1 MSQIN
6 FPNDFIWGA
15 ATASYQIEGAWDEDG
30 KGTPEIQDGDMDL
43 ISQPIDFLGVN
54 FYTAQIV
61 SHSPY
66 GYMKFEAQTRV
77 KPGWGITYKGWGICP
92 SQLKSLLLHLKEDYG
107 NPPMYIT
114 ENGTTLNEPVD
125 ETGYVNDQGRINYL
139 RAHFQAAHQ
148 AIQEGANL
156 KGYFI

>member
-61 SHSPY
+61 SYSPY

-77 KPGWGITYKGWGICP
+77 EPGWGICP